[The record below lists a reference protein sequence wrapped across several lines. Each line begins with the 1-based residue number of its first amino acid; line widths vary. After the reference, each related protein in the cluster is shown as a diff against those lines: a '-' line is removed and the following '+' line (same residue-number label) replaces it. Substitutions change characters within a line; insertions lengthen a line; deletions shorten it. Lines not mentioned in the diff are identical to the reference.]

1 MLEEILRDPE
11 LARHYHSTWEAG
23 QVLFEEGEESQ
34 DLYLLLSGSIDV
46 LKSQQKIN
54 QISEPGSLFGE
65 MSFLL
70 GSRRT
75 ATLRARTD
83 VETVRVAREQV
94 PEFLSR
100 FPSAAQA
107 IARLLAERLV
117 QTTHVLQGMKE
128 FCDQLP
134 DAVVFS
140 GPQGQVQ
147 AFNLAAA
154 RLFGRDANQ
163 VLGQSTEKL
172 YQQAGAYRELAEE
185 VMKRGGEMERVLV
198 VEHPTKGPRQLATS
212 ISPLRDSHH
221 ELVGLV
227 SISRDITA
235 SERFR
240 RRARLATLW
249 ALPLALLLVFT
260 AAAAYW
266 DIPPFDRGVV
276 HYDTRQQQ
284 LRDLV
289 GRDFLLLQ
297 KMILP
302 ELAGDNPGRL
312 TARLHGFLAQPDGQD
327 LYRAVLVLDPS
338 RKVLAAAT
346 RDPNQFPAPEPGSAY
361 ASLNPDD
368 AQSGS
373 YRLLTLYRMA
383 PGQPNGYKSLEM
395 AFALGQG
402 ERLAGWLVLALND
415 HLLDKKYNT
424 DEATLQN
431 MRFITY

>member
-11 LARHYHSTWEAG
+11 LSRHYHNKWPAG
-23 QVLFEEGEESQ
+23 QILFKEGDDSQ
-34 DLYLLLSGSIDV
+34 DLYLLISGSIDV
-46 LKSQQKIN
+46 LKGQQKIN
-54 QISEPGSLFGE
+54 EITEAGSLFGE

-83 VETVRVAREQV
+83 VETVQIARDQV
-94 PEFLSR
+94 NEFLAR

-107 IARLLAERLV
+107 IARLLAERLM
-117 QTTHVLQGMKE
+117 QTSHVLQGMKE

-140 GPQGQVQ
+140 NPQGRVQ
-147 AFNLAAA
+147 AFNLAAT

-163 VLGQSTEKL
+163 VLGQTAEKL
-172 YQQAGAYRELAEE
+172 YQEAGAYRELANEA
-185 VMKRGGEMERVLV
+185 MKRGGEIERVLV
-198 VEHPTKGPRQLATS
+198 VDHPTKGPRQLATS
-212 ISPLRDSHH
+212 ISPLRDNEH

-240 RRARLATLW
+240 RRARLTTLW
-249 ALPLALLLVFT
+249 ALPLALLLVLT
-260 AAAAYW
+260 AVAAYW

-276 HYDTRQQQ
+276 HYDARQQQ
-284 LRDLV
+284 LRDVV
-289 GRDFLLLQ
+289 GRDFLFLQ

-302 ELAGDNPGRL
+302 ELGLDNPSQL
-312 TARLHGFLAQPDGQD
+312 TGKLKGFLDQPDAA

-346 RDPNQFPAPEPGSAY
+346 RDAALFPAPEPGSAY
-361 ASLNPDD
+361 ASLNPDN
-368 AQSGS
+368 AQSGA

-383 PGQPNGYKSLEM
+383 PGQPNGFRSQEM
-395 AFALGQG
+395 AFALGRGDQVD
-402 ERLAGWLVLALND
+402 GWLVLALDD
-415 HLLDKKYNT
+415 HLLGKNYNT

-431 MRFITY
+431 MRFNTY